1 MVLTRQKVPALQ
13 ELTAWRGRW
22 TRAGEQVHVREEH
35 VLQGPESGSWGRA
48 GRPGGLQGSTGH
60 RCHDQKAGG
69 GQPCTVRAVSWG
81 QRCGQPCMLG
91 AVSWGQRC
99 SQPCTLR
106 AASWGQRCGQPCPLR
121 AVSRDRRD
129 VRALE
134 EEETSARGQV
144 RREPGWRERAGEESR
159 WEEGE
164 GRPRS
169 GLTVGVL
176 VSEWLGCAT
185 PAGRT
190 GSGTTVSAGPTHAVY
205 LLPGP
210 ELSFPSPTLENNF
223 ILSHFV

>member
-1 MVLTRQKVPALQ
+1 M
-13 ELTAWRGRW
+13 
-22 TRAGEQVHVREEH
+22 REEH

-60 RCHDQKAGG
+60 RCHDQKDGG
-69 GQPCTVRAVSWG
+69 GQPCTLGAASWG
-81 QRCGQPCMLG
+81 RRCGQPCMLG

-99 SQPCTLR
+99 GQPCTLR